1 VTKTETISANT
12 MEKKIGFIG
21 LGNMGINMAKNL
33 ISEGYHLQ
41 VYNRTLSK
49 ADELDASRITK
60 CSTPADAAV
69 GVSIV
74 VSMLSEDEVLRESV
88 TGDNGI
94 LKTLQPN
101 AVHISMST
109 ISPELAV
116 ELAKAHQKAGS
127 HYLASPVF
135 GRPEAAAARKLFIC
149 VSGPQQI
156 KDLAKPVL
164 DCLGQSIH
172 DFGEEV
178 GAANVVKITGNFM
191 IMASMEMMAEA
202 YTLAE
207 KSGLDRVQVAN
218 FFGSTLFNAPIYQN
232 YGKLIANK
240 QYEPVGFKAK
250 LGYKDA
256 RLAFKLSQASEIPMP
271 LVNTVHSRL
280 LSAVAKGM
288 GDRDWVE
295 GFGRGVSEDAG
306 V

>member
-1 VTKTETISANT
+1 

-21 LGNMGINMAKNL
+21 LGNMGIHMAKNL

-41 VYNRTLSK
+41 VYNRTPNK
-49 ADELDASRITK
+49 ADELNTARITK
-60 CSTPADAAV
+60 CQTPAEAAT
-69 GVSIV
+69 GVPFVIT
-74 VSMLSEDEVLRESV
+74 MLSEDDVLRESV
-88 TGDNGI
+88 TGDDGI

-101 AVHISMST
+101 GVHISMST
-109 ISPELAV
+109 ISPETAV

-127 HYLASPVF
+127 YYLASPVF
-135 GRPEAAAARKLFIC
+135 GRPEAAAAKKLFIC
-149 VSGPQQI
+149 VSGPQQV

-164 DCLGQSIH
+164 DCLGQAIH

-178 GAANVVKITGNFM
+178 GGANVVKIAGNFM

-207 KSGLDRVQVAN
+207 KNGLDRAQVAN

-232 YGKLIANK
+232 YGRLIANK

-256 RLAFKLSQASEIPMP
+256 RLAFRLSQTSETPMP
-271 LVNTVHSRL
+271 IVNAVHSRL
-280 LSAVAKGM
+280 LTAVAKGL
-288 GDRDWVE
+288 GDRDWIE